1 MLCAGA
7 AYEKVRPQ
15 LDLPGV
21 DVFSMCYEG
30 QSSKRGKKNTSSE
43 ILFLMTRQREGG
55 LVRPSAVGCMR
66 APVNG

>member
-21 DVFSMCYEG
+21 DVFCMCFEG
-30 QSSKRGKKNTSSE
+30 QTSKRGKNTSSE
-43 ILFLMTRQREGG
+43 ILLLMTRQR
-55 LVRPSAVGCMR
+55 VRIDLLGRRPLDA
-66 APVNG
+66 